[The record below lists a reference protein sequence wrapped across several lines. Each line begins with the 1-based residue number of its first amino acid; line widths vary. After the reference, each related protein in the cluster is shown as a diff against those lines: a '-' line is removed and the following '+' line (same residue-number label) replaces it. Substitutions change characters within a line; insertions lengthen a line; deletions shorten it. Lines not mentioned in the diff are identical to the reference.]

1 MIVLWL
7 LRFMVW
13 LALFWLAAMGLGLIL
28 KGLALGAL
36 LIGPDRIASWWHAL
50 RPGLGVLAFWLIVGL
65 LAWGWT
71 RRLAQKIR
79 WWRSR

>member
-1 MIVLWL
+1 
-7 LRFMVW
+7 MVW

-36 LIGPDRIASWWHAL
+36 LIGPDRIAAWWHAL
-50 RPGLGVLAFWLIVGL
+50 RPGLGALAFWLIVGL

-71 RRLAQKIR
+71 RQLARKIR